1 MSVTLSELHTRLSY
15 RLAEDS
21 VPATSG
27 SEWNRR
33 TQFINEGYRSIVRK
47 HYWWWT
53 EATDSFN
60 SVANQTS
67 YTSAHGFPSDIR
79 GSSILELR
87 IDGKLYTPAL
97 QSEAFDLQ
105 SSNYSGLSQK
115 YIIFNKSLY
124 PLPAYP
130 SSGTDNIVM
139 KYYKIPSAL
148 SSGSDT
154 ILIPDEY
161 ADILVA
167 FALGRKQSQDSKR
180 GSAADSYDEY
190 NEIYKE
196 MVEEQKAYLFAL
208 KADTTDYAA
217 LYE

>member
-1 MSVTLSELHTRLSY
+1 MSTTLTDLHQRLSY

-33 TQFINEGYRSIVRK
+33 TQFINEAYRSIIRK

-53 EATDSFN
+53 EASDTFN
-60 SVANQTS
+60 SVANQAS
-67 YTSAHGFPSDIR
+67 YGTADGFPSDIR

-87 IDGKLYTPAL
+87 FDGKLYQPAL
-97 QSEAFDLQ
+97 QSEAMNLQ
-105 SSNYSGLSQK
+105 NDDYSGMSER
-115 YIIFNKSLY
+115 YMVFNHKLY

-130 SSGTDNIVM
+130 SSGTDNIAI
-139 KYYKIPSAL
+139 KYYKIPAAL

-154 ILIPDEY
+154 IAIPDEY

-167 FALGRKQSQDSKR
+167 FALGRIQAQDSKR

-190 NEIYKE
+190 KEIYNE

-208 KADTTDYAA
+208 KADTSDYSA
-217 LYE
+217 LFE